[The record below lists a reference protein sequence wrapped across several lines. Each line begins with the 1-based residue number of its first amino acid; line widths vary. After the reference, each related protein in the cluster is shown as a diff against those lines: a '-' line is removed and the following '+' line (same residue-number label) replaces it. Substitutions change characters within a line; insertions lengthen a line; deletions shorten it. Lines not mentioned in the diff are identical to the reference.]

1 MLLQR
6 TVSNREQLREVLAL
20 PPQEAQT
27 VSIRYVR
34 RGLQVVRV
42 VDATPPVLEPPAP
55 AVTLEDAAAGVHRF
69 AAGIRAD
76 TRRRRGWGFGRAG
89 QPPRKPDPARTLPGE
104 DLLKARKAAGLSQR
118 QLAAERGLSRGLVA
132 DIERGQRS
140 CPLELADWARRTN
153 AEQEP
158 ERQEA

>member
-1 MLLQR
+1 M
-6 TVSNREQLREVLAL
+6 
-20 PPQEAQT
+20 
-27 VSIRYVR
+27 SIRYR
-34 RGLQVVRV
+34 LDTSGPLHRVVRV

-55 AVTLEDAAAGVHRF
+55 AVTLEDAAASMHRT
-69 AAGIRAD
+69 AQAIRAGAQ
-76 TRRRRGWGFGRAG
+76 RRRGWGFGQA
-89 QPPRKPDPARTLPGE
+89 PRKPDPKRTLPGG

-118 QLAAERGLSRGLVA
+118 QLAAARGLSRGLVA

-153 AEQEP
+153 AEQDAAER

>member
-1 MLLQR
+1 
-6 TVSNREQLREVLAL
+6 
-20 PPQEAQT
+20 

-55 AVTLEDAAAGVHRF
+55 AVTLEDAAATMHRT
-69 AAGIRAD
+69 AQAIRAD
-76 TRRRRGWGFGRAG
+76 AHRRNRWGFGR
-89 QPPRKPDPARTLPGE
+89 PVPNVPDPRRDLPPE
-104 DLLKARKAAGLSQR
+104 DLLRARKAAGLSQR

-153 AEQEP
+153 AAHDVAEQE
-158 ERQEA
+158 EA